1 VKTDTTVAGVDYNS
15 SVVWVFDKFTISE
28 FAVKQYLKIQSYSLE
43 KGYILLMTIPVSYV
57 KGASTFN
64 HKQTYYVIFHKYSI
78 TMAVSINISKQHSVT
93 KVDVTDI

>member
-43 KGYILLMTIPVSYV
+43 KGYILLMTIPVSY
-57 KGASTFN
+57 KSGCLPHSITTN
-64 HKQTYYVIFHKYSI
+64 ILCNIWLKYSI
-78 TMAVSINISKQHSVT
+78 TMAVSINISK
-93 KVDVTDI
+93 